1 MADTGMKGDKD
12 MYDINKLYGLIE
24 YTLEEEIA
32 LPELVQRTRRN
43 KMQIIDQCEHIKY
56 MLDYIKERAKKTKE
70 EDDQFHSD
78 LVQKLADEVDEA
90 YKAVCT
96 ACNVGFEG
104 R

>member
-1 MADTGMKGDKD
+1 
-12 MYDINKLYGLIE
+12 MYDINDLYGLTK

-56 MLDYIKERAKKTKE
+56 LLDSIKERAKKAKE